1 MTKSL
6 VGSGGI
12 ESLITLH
19 GVLCA
24 FLVSIALGNEPLVAP
39 AAFHRA
45 NFYGALAKEQGF
57 RDWIYEM
64 SCPSGCSSWN
74 VTVAPNVTVNV
85 KYELQAGFAERLP
98 GREGYLGPAYFNDP
112 WLDIVTALLFPTI
125 DYKYVETWFLANP
138 DAYRCNA
145 NGVVFGASASMLF
158 FTGLLAN
165 IAIYVSFVIS
175 PHDDQHPEG
184 FARWKR
190 IGLPVIGLNYLVLVM
205 AICLMFSGSLYINLY
220 NDPYQKQIY
229 ATYGAGG
236 FFLITLFLLVMCFA
250 VASIV
255 AWRWSKHGLK
265 ETTMAA
271 GDGAKTAEDRQL

>member
-45 NFYGALAKEQGF
+45 NFYGAL
-57 RDWIYEM
+57 
-64 SCPSGCSSWN
+64 
-74 VTVAPNVTVNV
+74 
-85 KYELQAGFAERLP
+85 
-98 GREGYLGPAYFNDP
+98 
-112 WLDIVTALLFPTI
+112 
-125 DYKYVETWFLANP
+125 
-138 DAYRCNA
+138 
-145 NGVVFGASASMLF
+145 
-158 FTGLLAN
+158 
-165 IAIYVSFVIS
+165 
-175 PHDDQHPEG
+175 
-184 FARWKR
+184 
-190 IGLPVIGLNYLVLVM
+190 
-205 AICLMFSGSLYINLY
+205 YINLY
-220 NDPYQKQIY
+220 NDPFQKQIY

-250 VASIV
+250 IASIV

-265 ETTMAA
+265 ETTMAS

>member
-24 FLVSIALGNEPLVAP
+24 FLVSIA
-39 AAFHRA
+39 
-45 NFYGALAKEQGF
+45 
-57 RDWIYEM
+57 
-64 SCPSGCSSWN
+64 
-74 VTVAPNVTVNV
+74 
-85 KYELQAGFAERLP
+85 
-98 GREGYLGPAYFNDP
+98 
-112 WLDIVTALLFPTI
+112 
-125 DYKYVETWFLANP
+125 
-138 DAYRCNA
+138 
-145 NGVVFGASASMLF
+145 
-158 FTGLLAN
+158 
-165 IAIYVSFVIS
+165 
-175 PHDDQHPEG
+175 
-184 FARWKR
+184 
-190 IGLPVIGLNYLVLVM
+190 VM

-250 VASIV
+250 IASIV

-265 ETTMAA
+265 ETTMAS
-271 GDGAKTAEDRQL
+271 GDEAKTAEDRQL

>member
-24 FLVSIALGNEPLVAP
+24 FLVSIALGNEPLV
-39 AAFHRA
+39 
-45 NFYGALAKEQGF
+45 
-57 RDWIYEM
+57 
-64 SCPSGCSSWN
+64 
-74 VTVAPNVTVNV
+74 
-85 KYELQAGFAERLP
+85 
-98 GREGYLGPAYFNDP
+98 
-112 WLDIVTALLFPTI
+112 
-125 DYKYVETWFLANP
+125 
-138 DAYRCNA
+138 
-145 NGVVFGASASMLF
+145 
-158 FTGLLAN
+158 
-165 IAIYVSFVIS
+165 
-175 PHDDQHPEG
+175 
-184 FARWKR
+184 
-190 IGLPVIGLNYLVLVM
+190 
-205 AICLMFSGSLYINLY
+205 YINLY
-220 NDPYQKQIY
+220 NDPFQKQIY

-271 GDGAKTAEDRQL
+271 DDGAKTAEDRQL